1 MLAETTEVL
10 AIRALELQVGKARV
24 AVSLDRIDRV
34 VQTPC
39 ARIPTSHPLVRG
51 IGFDGERPIICV
63 FLGRRAEDH
72 PGDVTAV
79 LLLGAGE
86 AQWAVCADRVLGVVT
101 VADRSTKSDTRLPRW
116 LNRARTSEGRALAW
130 LDPELMVRDIGAE
143 KP

>member
-34 VQTPC
+34 VETPC
-39 ARIPTSHPLVRG
+39 ARLPNSHALVRG

-63 FLGRRAEDH
+63 FLGRRAEDQ

-79 LLLGAGE
+79 LLLGGGE
-86 AQWAVCADRVLGVVT
+86 ARWAICADRMLGVVT
-101 VADRSTKSDTRLPRW
+101 VAERSTKTDTRLPRW
-116 LNRARTSEGRALAW
+116 LHRARTSEGHAVAW
-130 LDPELMVRDIGAE
+130 LDPELMIRDIGGE
-143 KP
+143 RP